1 MTDPSPINRLL
12 DIMAALRTPET
23 GCPWDLEQSFATIA
37 PYTIEEAYE
46 VADAIAQ
53 GNLGSL
59 KEELGDL
66 LFQVVFHARMAE
78 EQGAF
83 DFNEVV
89 QGLSDKMEARHPHVF
104 GTHAIETAEQQTQNW
119 EVMKA
124 KERAAKLANDPSLLA
139 DIPLALPALMRAE
152 KLTKR
157 AARVGFDWPSLNEVF
172 EKLTEEIGETQEAIA
187 EGDQAH
193 IEEEIGDVLFVL
205 ANLARKAK
213 VDPEVALRS
222 ANAKFERRF
231 RWIEE
236 ALQRDGKSPETS
248 SLEEMDGLWN
258 LAKRHERNL

>member
-1 MTDPSPINRLL
+1 MTTPAPIDRLL

-23 GCPWDLEQSFATIA
+23 GCPWDLEQSFETIA

-46 VADAIAQ
+46 VADAIAK
-53 GNLGSL
+53 GNLVSL

-66 LFQVVFHARMAE
+66 LFQVVFQSRMAE

-124 KERAAKLANDPSLLA
+124 KERVAKLANDPSLLA

-157 AARVGFDWPSLNEVF
+157 AARVGFDWPSLSEVF

-236 ALQRDGKSPETS
+236 ALQRNGKSPETS

>member
-1 MTDPSPINRLL
+1 MTDPSPIYRLIN
-12 DIMAALRTPET
+12 IMAALRTPET

-53 GNLGSL
+53 GNLASL

-104 GTHAIETAEQQTQNW
+104 GTHVIETAEQQTQNW

-124 KERAAKLANDPSLLA
+124 KESAAKRADDPSLLA

-248 SLEEMDGLWN
+248 SLEEMDGLWIS
-258 LAKRHERNL
+258 AKRHERNL